1 MKMNMPHLLVT
12 KLLLALALL
21 TVAPMLL
28 ALEQEI
34 YPFSETVICPS
45 GDGFSEKIYLEG
57 TVRFQEQNIENNH
70 HTTSIFHAFWR
81 ANGFGLTSEADYILR
96 GKWMTVVQE
105 SPPFI
110 LLFNDHFQLVG
121 KGRAENFNIYYKIRM
136 VVNANGELTV
146 NFEDFLQCEEVT

>member
-1 MKMNMPHLLVT
+1 MRMNMPHFLVT

-21 TVAPMLL
+21 AVAPTLL
-28 ALEQEI
+28 ALEQETF
-34 YPFSETVICPS
+34 PFSEIVICPS
-45 GDGFSEKIYLEG
+45 GDGYSEEIYLEG

-81 ANGFGLTSEADYILR
+81 ANGYGLTSEADYKLR

-105 SPPFI
+105 NPPFI

-121 KGRAENFNIYYKIRM
+121 KGQAENFNIYYKIRM

-146 NFEDFLQCEEVT
+146 NFEDFLQCEEVF